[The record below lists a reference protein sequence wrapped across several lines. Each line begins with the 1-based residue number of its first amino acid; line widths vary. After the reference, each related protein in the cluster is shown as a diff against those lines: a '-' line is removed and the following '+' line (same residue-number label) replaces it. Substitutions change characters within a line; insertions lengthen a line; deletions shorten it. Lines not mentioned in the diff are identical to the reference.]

1 MLQTPDR
8 SWLPTSTAQSVL
20 VYALNVLLL
29 FNLTVIVVLLSGE
42 TVEPAKRAQ
51 TPAGVVGTDAV
62 EVDQSEEPVEQAA
75 APVVHA
81 SPAKQVSSVDVPV
94 EPIVLVDP
102 AIETVAA
109 PEPAQQTQAAP
120 KQDDPPVTFFG
131 VGLE

>member
-1 MLQTPDR
+1 MQTLYR

-29 FNLTVIVVLLSGE
+29 LNLTVIVVLLSGE
-42 TVEPAKRAQ
+42 PAEPAKRAQ
-51 TPAGVVGTDAV
+51 TPAAVVGADAV
-62 EVDQSEEPVEQAA
+62 EVDRSEPIQQAA
-75 APVVHA
+75 APAVHA
-81 SPAKQVSSVDVPV
+81 SPAKQVPSVDVPV

-102 AIETVAA
+102 AVETADA
-109 PEPAQQTQAAP
+109 PEPEQSPYVAP